1 MIRLRQPEV
10 LMLGLWFGLMH
21 DPLGI
26 LRISLLCSL
35 LHESGHIAAWVV
47 FTGTLPVLELSPG
60 GIGLCLGN
68 ARLSPCKP
76 ERRICGCSKAPATGD
91 GSFWEQTF
99 WWAVLTCCRWVR
111 WTANAS
117 GIISLADKLHF
128 RRKSVKMNCNIQIAK
143 E

>member
-10 LMLGLWFGLMH
+10 LLLGLWFGLMH

-68 ARLSPCKP
+68 ARLSPCKEGVLAAAGP
-76 ERRICGCSKAPATGD
+76 SVNLIAAGTAYLWMQQSASYWGWFFLGTNLLVGGFNLLPVGPLDGKRIWNNFFGG
-91 GSFWEQTF
+91 
-99 WWAVLTCCRWVR
+99 
-111 WTANAS
+111 
-117 GIISLADKLHF
+117 
-128 RRKSVKMNCNIQIAK
+128 
-143 E
+143 

>member
-10 LMLGLWFGLMH
+10 LLLGLWFGLMH

-35 LHESGHIAAWVV
+35 LHESGHIAAWAV

-68 ARLSPCKP
+68 ARLSPCKEGVLAAAGP
-76 ERRICGCSKAPATGD
+76 SVNLIAAGAAYLWMQQSASYWGWFFLGTNLLVGGFNLLPVGPLDGKRIWNNFFGG
-91 GSFWEQTF
+91 
-99 WWAVLTCCRWVR
+99 
-111 WTANAS
+111 
-117 GIISLADKLHF
+117 
-128 RRKSVKMNCNIQIAK
+128 
-143 E
+143 

>member
-68 ARLSPCKP
+68 ARLSPCKEGVLAAAGP
-76 ERRICGCSKAPATGD
+76 SVNLIAAGAAYLWMQQSASYWGWFFLGTNLLVGGFNLLPVGPLDGKRIWNNFFGG
-91 GSFWEQTF
+91 
-99 WWAVLTCCRWVR
+99 
-111 WTANAS
+111 
-117 GIISLADKLHF
+117 
-128 RRKSVKMNCNIQIAK
+128 
-143 E
+143 

>member
-10 LMLGLWFGLMH
+10 LLLGLWFGLMH

-35 LHESGHIAAWVV
+35 LHESGHIAAWVI

-68 ARLSPCKP
+68 ARLSPCKEGVLAAAGP
-76 ERRICGCSKAPATGD
+76 SVNLIAAGAAYLWMQQSASYWGWFFLGTNLLVGGFNLLPMGPLDGKRIWNNFFGG
-91 GSFWEQTF
+91 
-99 WWAVLTCCRWVR
+99 
-111 WTANAS
+111 
-117 GIISLADKLHF
+117 
-128 RRKSVKMNCNIQIAK
+128 
-143 E
+143 

>member
-10 LMLGLWFGLMH
+10 LLLGLWFGLMH

-60 GIGLCLGN
+60 EIGLCLGN
-68 ARLSPCKP
+68 ARLSPCKEGVLAAAGP
-76 ERRICGCSKAPATGD
+76 SVNLIAAGAAYLWMHQSASYWGWFFLGTNLLVGGFNLLPVGPLDGKRIWNNFFGG
-91 GSFWEQTF
+91 
-99 WWAVLTCCRWVR
+99 
-111 WTANAS
+111 
-117 GIISLADKLHF
+117 
-128 RRKSVKMNCNIQIAK
+128 
-143 E
+143 

>member
-10 LMLGLWFGLMH
+10 LLLGLWFGLMH
-21 DPLGI
+21 DPLGV

-68 ARLSPCKP
+68 ARLSPCKEGVLAAAGP
-76 ERRICGCSKAPATGD
+76 SVNLIAAGAAYLWMQQSASYWGWFFLGTNLLVGGFNLLPVGPLDGKRIWNNFFGG
-91 GSFWEQTF
+91 
-99 WWAVLTCCRWVR
+99 
-111 WTANAS
+111 
-117 GIISLADKLHF
+117 
-128 RRKSVKMNCNIQIAK
+128 
-143 E
+143 

>member
-10 LMLGLWFGLMH
+10 LLLGLWFGLMH

-68 ARLSPCKP
+68 ARISPCKEGVLAAAGP
-76 ERRICGCSKAPATGD
+76 SVNLIAAGAAYLWMQQSASYWGWFFLGTNLLVGGFNLLPVGPLDGKRIWNNFFGG
-91 GSFWEQTF
+91 
-99 WWAVLTCCRWVR
+99 
-111 WTANAS
+111 
-117 GIISLADKLHF
+117 
-128 RRKSVKMNCNIQIAK
+128 
-143 E
+143 

>member
-10 LMLGLWFGLMH
+10 LLLGLWFGLMH

-35 LHESGHIAAWVV
+35 LHESGHIAAWVI

-68 ARLSPCKP
+68 ARLSPCKEGVLAAAGP
-76 ERRICGCSKAPATGD
+76 SVNLIAAGAAYLWMQQSASYWGWFFLGTNLLVGGFNLLPVGPLDGKRIWNNFFCG
-91 GSFWEQTF
+91 
-99 WWAVLTCCRWVR
+99 
-111 WTANAS
+111 
-117 GIISLADKLHF
+117 
-128 RRKSVKMNCNIQIAK
+128 
-143 E
+143 

>member
-10 LMLGLWFGLMH
+10 LLLGLWFGLMH

-35 LHESGHIAAWVV
+35 LHESGHIAAWVI

-68 ARLSPCKP
+68 ARLSPCKEGVLAAAGP
-76 ERRICGCSKAPATGD
+76 SVNLIAAGAAYLWIQQSASYWGWFFLGTNLLVGGFNLLPVGPLDGKRIWNNFFGG
-91 GSFWEQTF
+91 
-99 WWAVLTCCRWVR
+99 
-111 WTANAS
+111 
-117 GIISLADKLHF
+117 
-128 RRKSVKMNCNIQIAK
+128 
-143 E
+143 

>member
-10 LMLGLWFGLMH
+10 LLLGLWFGLMH

-35 LHESGHIAAWVV
+35 LHESGHIAAWVI

-68 ARLSPCKP
+68 ARLSPCKEGVLAAAGP
-76 ERRICGCSKAPATGD
+76 SVNLIAAGAAYLWMQRSASYWGWFFLGTNLLVGGFNLLPVGPLDGKRIWNNFFGG
-91 GSFWEQTF
+91 
-99 WWAVLTCCRWVR
+99 
-111 WTANAS
+111 
-117 GIISLADKLHF
+117 
-128 RRKSVKMNCNIQIAK
+128 
-143 E
+143 